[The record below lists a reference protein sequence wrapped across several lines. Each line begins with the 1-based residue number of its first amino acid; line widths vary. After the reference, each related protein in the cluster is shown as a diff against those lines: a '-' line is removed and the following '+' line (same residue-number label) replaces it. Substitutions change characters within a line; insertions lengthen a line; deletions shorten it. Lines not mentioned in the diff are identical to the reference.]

1 MGYVKPILEKDGKEV
16 VAAKIVVYGGEDKE
30 YLHLYHEKHL
40 CII

>member
-30 YLHLYHEKHL
+30 YCIYITRSIL